1 MVPELG
7 ETEPAMMLKSV
18 VFPAPL
24 GPINPQIWPSSTSK
38 LTSFNAASPAKYLVR
53 RSTDRSG
60 GTLPPYSLNKPA
72 QPAQPSCYA
81 PRLKENDHDQ
91 KRAVQKKMELRKRR
105 DQFLLHQSINKTA
118 DHRPSHGARPADDG
132 HQQNGHAGVEPKHSL
147 RVDVRRIAG
156 VHTSG
161 DACQCG
167 GQQMHHQL
175 GLSGFTPMSA
185 AASSSSRTACSES
198 PNFDS
203 WIHAEITTATAEN
216 PSAV

>member
-24 GPINPQIWPSSTSK
+24 GPINPQIWPSSASK
-38 LTSFNAASPAKYLVR
+38 LTSFSAASPAKYLVR
-53 RSTDRSG
+53 CSTDRSG
-60 GTLPPYSLNKPA
+60 GTFPPYSLNKPE
-72 QPAQPSCYA
+72 PSCYA
-81 PRLKENDHDQ
+81 PRLKENDCDQ
-91 KRAVQKKMELRKRR
+91 QCAVQKKMELRKRR

-118 DHRPSHGARPADDG
+118 DHRPSHGARAADDG
-132 HQQNGHAGVEPKHSL
+132 HQQNGHASVEPKHSL

-175 GLSGFTPMSA
+175 GFERVYADVRRSLFVLADGLQREPKL
-185 AASSSSRTACSES
+185 
-198 PNFDS
+198 
-203 WIHAEITTATAEN
+203 
-216 PSAV
+216 